1 MMHRTSRTWMV
12 GSVLALSIA
21 STATAHTARDVVY
34 LRFHD
39 AQIQVT
45 NARITS
51 VSSGDAA
58 GNLATVS
65 PGATITV
72 EADYT
77 ILFSNDPG
85 SYTCPGCFIQ
95 HYLAWYPSAA
105 SAGATPINLGLWSG
119 INTGPG
125 DFSTSEGATSG
136 HIVFITTAPT
146 VPGDYQIGTT
156 STLDFGFVPTAAGAP
171 GWDLSVGI
179 VGPAEDASF
188 FINVANQLP
197 APQCS
202 TDLNFDGI
210 TNAADFVIFAGG
222 FGSTCN

>member
-1 MMHRTSRTWMV
+1 MHRAHRLGIAAAVS
-12 GSVLALSIA
+12 ALSIA
-21 STATAHTARDVVY
+21 GTATAHTARDVVY
-34 LRFHD
+34 IRFHD
-39 AQIQVT
+39 AQIVVT

-58 GNLATVS
+58 GNLAIVS

-77 ILFSNDPG
+77 ILFSGNPA
-85 SYTCPGCFIQ
+85 SYTCPGCLIQ
-95 HYLAWYPSAA
+95 FYLAWYPDAA
-105 SAGATPINLGLWSG
+105 AAGASPINLGLWDG
-119 INTGPG
+119 DNPGPG
-125 DFSTSEGATSG
+125 DFLTFDGATSG
-136 HIVFITTAPT
+136 HIVFTTTAPT
-146 VPGDYQIGTT
+146 VPGDYQIGTAD
-156 STLDFGFVPTAAGAP
+156 SLQFGFVPTVPGGP
-171 GWDLSVGI
+171 GWDASIGI

-188 FINVANQLP
+188 FINVANLVP

-202 TDLNFDGI
+202 TDLNFDGV